1 MTFSET
7 YNDLINSTKNR
18 TSVAPYVYD
27 AIWTMADILKR
38 ARPEIEKKGKTLTN
52 LSYGEETELLEQ
64 KANETDFIGVTVSN
78 NAGFF
83 FFVF

>member
-1 MTFSET
+1 
-7 YNDLINSTKNR
+7 
-18 TSVAPYVYD
+18 
-27 AIWTMADILKR
+27 MADILKR